1 MAPTEGKFLNSG
13 GTAAAVPQEANRK
26 WGVSYRWSIVTT
38 PLSRT
43 VSEIWRVT
51 GRIRGCY
58 LPHPSSAP
66 NLTKVTLRIFD
77 SVITVYRVRA
87 YIYCGV
93 MIAEKE
99 KGFAINSWN

>member
-13 GTAAAVPQEANRK
+13 GTAAVVPQEANRK

-77 SVITVYRVRA
+77 SV
-87 YIYCGV
+87 

-99 KGFAINSWN
+99 KGFAINSW